1 MDVLN
6 TTEIE
11 QVIDGTEEILEKVG
25 FVVENEEILKIAK
38 KRGAFIDE
46 TSGRIKLPHEL
57 LHELL
62 GCCPSEYRISDL
74 NGREYT
80 IGDRNRYCL
89 AIVTDPWVIDYRTQL
104 PRRPTLEDIR
114 RNTIVGQSIPDV
126 ITMSRMDFPV
136 TDFSDETSS
145 WHALLEH
152 LLHQNKHITFMS
164 SSLEQYRIFK
174 EIVEILKDGLPA
186 EKNILSV
193 AIAVVS
199 PLKLGNW
206 NAEVL
211 LDTCRNNIPVF
222 PTICPMAGMTSPYS
236 KIGTLLQ
243 VNTENIFIAALSQ
256 MLKPGIPYRYTA
268 GSSIMDL
275 RTGYDRYYTLEKVFE
290 KLFIGQLA
298 RRYNLP
304 SGVECGGTMGY
315 RFDGQSGAE
324 GVLFMLAAYKSGAHM
339 LQGIGSCYNAMGMS
353 AEMMIIHT
361 VWLEVAKYLDR
372 GIGFDNL
379 QEAIESIKN
388 AGPGGNFL
396 TDNLTLKNLRSGEF
410 FYNELFGETEGKS
423 MIERAH
429 NKVEE
434 LISNFESP
442 LKDNVKEKLVRYF
455 NDNIFNF

>member
-1 MDVLN
+1 
-6 TTEIE
+6 
-11 QVIDGTEEILEKVG
+11 
-25 FVVENEEILKIAK
+25 
-38 KRGAFIDE
+38 
-46 TSGRIKLPHEL
+46 
-57 LHELL
+57 
-62 GCCPSEYRISDL
+62 
-74 NGREYT
+74 
-80 IGDRNRYCL
+80 
-89 AIVTDPWVIDYRTQL
+89 
-104 PRRPTLEDIR
+104 
-114 RNTIVGQSIPDV
+114 
-126 ITMSRMDFPV
+126 
-136 TDFSDETSS
+136 
-145 WHALLEH
+145 
-152 LLHQNKHITFMS
+152 MS